1 MDLKLKEKLL
11 LAFLVIILIP
21 VLLIAAA
28 AGAITS
34 YQINS
39 IQEDYGV
46 NVNAVKVITN
56 PIQLFNRGTR
66 GVYNEI
72 KLAAERNP
80 EKLENQQSLEEW
92 NQRLSSKFSFLIV
105 RKGEEY
111 IYCGNQQQAL
121 KIEANL
127 PEFHNYS
134 TEMDGGIYI
143 GGEFSFLL
151 KQQDFYCEDGS
162 EGSIFV
168 VTDVNIIVPQMKWFF
183 IQLMAAFLLIMLLT
197 AMVLVLWIYRG
208 IVKPLNK
215 LRRATYEI
223 REGNL
228 NYEITENSEDEIGQL
243 CSDFEEMRIRLKELI
258 DAKLKSEKD
267 TKELFSNISHDL
279 KTPLTAI
286 KGYTE
291 GIMDGVAD
299 TPEKRDK
306 YLKTIY
312 KKASDMAVLVDEL
325 LYYSKIDADTITY
338 NFTEI
343 QLEDYFA
350 DCLEEYSFDANS
362 HDINIEYEQHIQKQ
376 TKVIAD
382 PEQLRRVIN
391 NIIGNSV
398 KYMSKENGTITI
410 RLDELN
416 DDVKIEISDNGVGI
430 PEKDLPHIF
439 DRFYRADASR
449 NSKKGGSGL
458 GLAIAKKI
466 IEDHGGIIWADSK
479 EGEGTT
485 TGFTLKK
492 VKEERSNE

>member
-1 MDLKLKEKLL
+1 MKLKEKLL
-11 LAFLVIILIP
+11 TAFLVIILIP

-28 AGAITS
+28 VGVITS
-34 YQINS
+34 YQVNS
-39 IQEDYGV
+39 VQENYGV
-46 NVNAVKVITN
+46 DTNAVKIVRN
-56 PIQLFNRGTR
+56 PIQIFNRSTR

-80 EKLENQQSLEEW
+80 EKLVDEASLEEW
-92 NQRLSSKFSFLIV
+92 NQRLSTKFSFLIV
-105 RKGEEY
+105 RKGDDY
-111 IYCGNQQQAL
+111 IYCGDLQQAA
-121 KIEANL
+121 KIETKL
-127 PEFHNYS
+127 PEFGNYN
-134 TEMDGGIYI
+134 TEVDGGIYI
-143 GGEFSFLL
+143 GGDCSFLL

-162 EGSIFV
+162 EGSVFV
-168 VTDVNIIVPQMKWFF
+168 ITDVNIIMPQMKWFL
-183 IQLMAAFLLIMLLT
+183 IQLLASFLIIILLT
-197 AMVLVLWIYRG
+197 AMILVLWIYRG

-228 NYEITENSEDEIGQL
+228 NYVIKEKSEDEIGQL

-286 KGYTE
+286 KGYAE

-306 YLKTIY
+306 YLKTIH
-312 KKASDMAVLVDEL
+312 KKATDMTVLVDEL
-325 LYYSKIDADTITY
+325 LYYTKIDADTITY

-343 QLEDYFA
+343 DLQDYFA
-350 DCLEEYSFDANS
+350 DCLEEYSFDAKS
-362 HDINIEYEQHIQKQ
+362 QSINIEYEEHITKG
-376 TKVIAD
+376 TKVVAD
-382 PEQLRRVIN
+382 PEQIKRVIN
-391 NIIGNSV
+391 NIVGNSV

-416 DDVKIEISDNGVGI
+416 EDVKIEISDNGVGI
-430 PEKDLPHIF
+430 PAKDLPHIF

-466 IEDHGGIIWADSK
+466 VEDHGGIIWADSK
-479 EGEGTT
+479 EGEGTS

-492 VKEERSNE
+492 VKEEIKDE